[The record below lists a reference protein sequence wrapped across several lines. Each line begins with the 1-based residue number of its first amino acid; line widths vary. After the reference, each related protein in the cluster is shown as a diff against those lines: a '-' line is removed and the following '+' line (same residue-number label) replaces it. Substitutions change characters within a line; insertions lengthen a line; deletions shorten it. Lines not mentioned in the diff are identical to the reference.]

1 MADDFIRYDILIQE
15 AMRGLVRTVLKDA
28 GVRGL
33 SGDHHFFISFDT
45 NHPGVTL
52 STRMR
57 AQYPQEMT
65 IVLQHQFWDLKVTD
79 DNFEVGLSFNGVTER
94 LVIPFAAIRRF
105 ADPSVNFDIRFAEI
119 TEGAK
124 AEGADELPDEAS
136 AEKKDAPIRLADAK
150 DQKSVAEKSDAP
162 KSEAPKGDTKGEVVS
177 LDRFRKK

>member
-1 MADDFIRYDILIQE
+1 
-15 AMRGLVRTVLKDA
+15 MRGLVRTVLKDA

-33 SGDHHFFISFDT
+33 PGDHHFFISFDT

-65 IVLQHQFWDLKVTD
+65 VVLQHQFWDLKVTD
-79 DNFEVGLSFNGVTER
+79 DNFEVGLSFNGITER

-119 TEGAK
+119 TEGAQ
-124 AEGADELPDEAS
+124 AASSDES
-136 AEKKDAPIRLADAK
+136 VEKKDAPVKLADTK
-150 DQKSVAEKSDAP
+150 EQKSADEKSDAP
-162 KSEAPKGDTKGEVVS
+162 KSDLPKGEMKGEVVS

>member
-1 MADDFIRYDILIQE
+1 MADDFIRYDMLIQE

-28 GVRGL
+28 SVRGL

-119 TEGAK
+119 TDRCHGRSGQGRERCAGK
-124 AEGADELPDEAS
+124 GRRTMPKTRSPLPKRPS
-136 AEKKDAPIRLADAK
+136 PPSPICRR
-150 DQKSVAEKSDAP
+150 P
-162 KSEAPKGDTKGEVVS
+162 KCQGRS
-177 LDRFRKK
+177 RFA

>member
-94 LVIPFAAIRRF
+94 LVIPFAAVRRF

-119 TEGAK
+119 TEGVQA
-124 AEGADELPDEAS
+124 GSSDEA
-136 AEKKDAPIRLADAK
+136 AENKDAPVKIADAK
-150 DQKSVAEKSDAP
+150 EQKSEVSKSDL
-162 KSEAPKGDTKGEVVS
+162 PKGEMKGEVVS

>member
-1 MADDFIRYDILIQE
+1 MADDFIRYDILIQD

-28 GVRGL
+28 SVRGM

-65 IVLQHQFWDLKVTD
+65 IVLQHQFWDLKAGE

-119 TEGAK
+119 TEGAT
-124 AEGADELPDEAS
+124 AGTSET
-136 AEKKDAPIRLADAK
+136 KDAPVKIVDGK
-150 DQKSVAEKSDAP
+150 EPKPVAEKADAP
-162 KSEAPKGDTKGEVVS
+162 NSEAKGEMKGEVVS

>member
-33 SGDHHFFISFDT
+33 PGDHHFFISFDT

-65 IVLQHQFWDLKVTD
+65 VVLQHQFWDLKVTD
-79 DNFEVGLSFNGVTER
+79 DNFEVGLSFNGITER

-119 TEGAK
+119 TEGAQ
-124 AEGADELPDEAS
+124 AASSDES
-136 AEKKDAPIRLADAK
+136 VEKKDAPAKLADTK
-150 DQKSVAEKSDAP
+150 EQKSVDEKSNAP
-162 KSEAPKGDTKGEVVS
+162 KSDLPKGEMKGEVVS